1 MTGGTQA
8 HQPDG
13 TDPAAG
19 ATHGAHS
26 AHGAHGAPD
35 EHTEHPV
42 DCGEALTKLFEF
54 IDAEISEL
62 EGDRIRRHLADCE
75 PCLSEYD
82 IADHLKKL
90 VRRSCTESAPAGL
103 HARIREQLT
112 TLRTQVQASD

>member
-1 MTGGTQA
+1 MTEQPQEHLPHEPHPGTGSA
-8 HQPDG
+8 PDG
-13 TDPAAG
+13 EDLA
-19 ATHGAHS
+19 
-26 AHGAHGAPD
+26 
-35 EHTEHPV
+35 HPV

-112 TLRTQVQASD
+112 TLRTQVQATD